1 MPDVTSKPVHHD
13 IIVIGGGVVGMSIA
27 FRLVK
32 EGREVALIEPNE
44 LGMGASYGNAGTIA
58 DYATIPVGTPNVLR
72 NLPSLLFD
80 RNSPLSLPYRT
91 LPSLMP
97 WLLEFFYQSL
107 PKQAENN
114 AQRIG
119 ALLKNASDMW
129 HELSLELGASHHL
142 HRRGCL
148 YLYES
153 NKAFA
158 AAKYD
163 ERLRRQNGVAVD
175 VITADEVLRHEPH
188 LQPFEGGAHF
198 FPDATSI
205 DNPGEVMKI
214 FARNLVERGVTIYP
228 TSAVSIDDSDG
239 TRINVH
245 CTDRVVQANKVIVAA
260 GAFSKPLARSAGET
274 VRLDTERG
282 YHLEFDMDTPLVTRP
297 VCSAKRGFYASPMV
311 GRLRIAGTVELGG
324 LSSPQSE
331 HRLKMLERG
340 ARDMFPALG
349 EPSRTWFGFRPSMPD
364 SVPVIRATKHN
375 KNVIMAFGHGH
386 IGVTLAPTTAAIVS
400 DLVKLG

>member
-107 PKQAENN
+107 PKQTENN

-163 ERLRRQNGVAVD
+163 ERLRRQNGVSVD
-175 VITADEVLRHEPH
+175 VITADEVLRHEPN

-245 CTDRVVQANKVIVAA
+245 CRDRVVQANKVIVAA

-282 YHLEFDMDTPLVTRP
+282 YHLEFDMDTPPVTRP

-324 LSSPQSE
+324 LSLPQSE

-349 EPSRTWFGFRPSMPD
+349 EPSRTWFG
-364 SVPVIRATKHN
+364 
-375 KNVIMAFGHGH
+375 
-386 IGVTLAPTTAAIVS
+386 
-400 DLVKLG
+400 